1 MHAISIISIIIGL
14 TPIFGWLL
22 LRRWYFQ
29 IVDQSHLQVRRQD
42 GQTVPLRNP
51 KLLLGN
57 LVEVYQADNRLA
69 AYHSFHEQ
77 LGEIV
82 QIFWMWRHQ
91 ISITN
96 LPMARHILVGNQKN
110 YQKFRPNIIIQK
122 LYGTSVLTNNGV
134 AWQRQRSLM
143 QSLFT
148 PQRVAQFYGTFVT
161 CAQEL
166 AEKWRS
172 QINATVGPVHHNIYP
187 DCNALFLDIIG
198 RSALGTDFRALQGDV
213 DDTLADIRFILKQS
227 NHPLHQFTTWWQYL
241 PLPQNRQLAQTFQR
255 IDQFLYKLIQQRRVA
270 LQSQPC
276 SPPENLLD
284 LLLQA
289 TQLTETDLQ
298 PFTDREIR
306 DNLFAIIVN
315 GYESVATS
323 VTFTLALLARH
334 PELLEQVQQE
344 VDQFFQEH
352 SVISSYL
359 PQLPTLRAAIVES
372 LRLYPPMAG
381 LQRVSLQPDIV
392 EGWTIPS
399 NQVIGIPLHPLHLN
413 SDYYGS
419 DPDRFQPQRYLDL
432 RQATGDEKARGCP
445 LRTFLNQPQ
454 AQAEQLPLTFGDGAR
469 RCLGE
474 TFALHEM
481 TIVLA
486 ILLHQFT
493 FTVQAG
499 DEAVMELGKFGL
511 FISMVPKDAVNLT
524 IGLRQPPS

>member
-1 MHAISIISIIIGL
+1 MHTIPIIPIVIGL
-14 TPIFGWLL
+14 MPLLGWLL

-29 IVDQSHLQVRRQD
+29 IVDRSHLQVHHKD
-42 GQTVPLRNP
+42 GRTVPLRNP
-51 KLLLGN
+51 KFLLGN
-57 LVEVYQADNRLA
+57 LAEVYRAENRLA

-82 QIFWMWRHQ
+82 QIFWLWRHQ
-91 ISITN
+91 LSIAN
-96 LPMARHILVGNQKN
+96 LPMARHILVSNQKN
-110 YQKFRPNIIIQK
+110 YQKFRPNIILQK
-122 LYGTSVLTNNGV
+122 LYGTSVLTNNGIE
-134 AWQRQRSLM
+134 WQRQRSLM

-148 PQRVAQFYGTFVT
+148 PQRVAQFYDTFVT
-161 CAQEL
+161 CTRDL

-172 QINATVGPVHHNIYP
+172 QINTTPGSLHHNIYP

-198 RSALGTDFRALQGDV
+198 RSALGIDFRALQGDV

-227 NHPLHQFTTWWQYL
+227 NHPLHQFTTWWQHL
-241 PLPQNRQLAQTFQR
+241 PLPQNRQLAQTFHR
-255 IDQFLYKLIQQRRVA
+255 IDQFLYQLIQQRRVT
-270 LQSQPC
+270 LQSQPY
-276 SPPENLLD
+276 SPPKNLLD

-289 TQLTETDLQ
+289 NHLTETELQ

-323 VTFTLALLARH
+323 ITFTLALLARH
-334 PELLEQVQQE
+334 PEFLEQIHQE

-352 SVISSYL
+352 GRISTDL
-359 PQLPTLRAAIVES
+359 PQLPTLKAAIVES

-381 LQRVSLQPDIV
+381 LQRVSLQPDII

-399 NQVIGIPLHPLHLN
+399 HQVIGIPLQPLHLN
-413 SDYYGS
+413 SDDYG
-419 DPDRFQPQRYLDL
+419 DQPDRFKPERYLDS
-432 RQATGDEKARGCP
+432 QPATAEEKTRGCP
-445 LRTFLNQPQ
+445 LRTFLNQPR

-524 IGLRQPPS
+524 IALRQPTA